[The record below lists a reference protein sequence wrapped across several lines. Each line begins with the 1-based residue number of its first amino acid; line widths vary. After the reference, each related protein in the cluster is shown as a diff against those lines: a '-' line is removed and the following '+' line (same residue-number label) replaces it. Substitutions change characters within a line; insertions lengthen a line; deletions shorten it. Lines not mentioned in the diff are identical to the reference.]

1 MPRENIYYRGP
12 RSDHF
17 DGVRFFNPGQPTTD
31 RSILDLLRWQ
41 FAGRPAA
48 KWPSA
53 VPAKQVRPAD
63 RVGGLRVTAVGHSSL
78 LIQVANVNVLT
89 DPIWSDRASPVSF
102 AAPKRVTAPGIAFEA
117 LPPVDIV
124 LLSHSH
130 YDHFDVATLRRLQAK
145 FRPLFVGPLGMD
157 ALVGRMIANVR
168 IEVGDWGDCFDLSD
182 DISVRIVPANHWS
195 SRSLSDRRMMLWCG
209 FLVRAA
215 GRQIYY
221 AGDTGYG
228 AGSIFRAMRDR
239 YGACDLALIPIGAY
253 APRWFMQTQHVDP
266 DEAVQIMLD
275 CGALQALGIHWG
287 TFRLTDEPRDEP
299 LLRLANALQQGD
311 LDPARFLPAGPG
323 EVFDFD

>member
-31 RSILDLLRWQ
+31 KSILDLLRWQ
-41 FAGRPAA
+41 FAGRSAA
-48 KWPSA
+48 WPNA
-53 VPAKQVRPAD
+53 VPARLARPDD
-63 RVGGLRVTAVGHSSL
+63 RVGGLRVTSVGHSSL
-78 LIQVANVNVLT
+78 LIQVANLNVLT

-102 AAPKRVTAPGIAFEA
+102 AGPKRVTAPGIAFEA
-117 LPPVDIV
+117 LPPIDVV

-130 YDHFDVATLRRLQAK
+130 YDHFDVPTLRGLQAR

-157 ALVGRMIANVR
+157 TLVGRLIPNVR
-168 IEVGDWGDCFDLSD
+168 IKVGDWGDRLDVSD
-182 DISVRIVPANHWS
+182 GISVRIVPANHWS
-195 SRSLSDRRMMLWCG
+195 SRRLSDRRMMLWCG

-215 GRQIYY
+215 YRQIYY

-228 AGSIFRAMRDR
+228 DGSIFRMMGDR

-253 APRWFMQTQHVDP
+253 APRWFMRTQHVDP

-275 CGALQALGIHWG
+275 CGAPRALGIHWG

-299 LLRLANALQQGD
+299 LLRLAKALEQRD
-311 LDPARFLPAGPG
+311 LPPARFLPAGPG
-323 EVFDFD
+323 DVFDFG